1 MHAPAAIVLRSMLGR
16 PLLLIGCLMLT
27 ASLPLSG
34 GCSSKPAARSI
45 PEQLSEARKQTTPDR
60 KAVAL
65 LQVAARQQAGGD
77 TAGAAKSAREAVD
90 VLVRMDD
97 ASASAAR
104 LASAAGFLAAV
115 GDKATAR
122 RALAVVEERATA
134 IGDPVRQVSVL
145 AEAGS
150 IYGNRDTGLADATAA
165 AATLT
170 RAREAAV
177 AVEERYRAEA
187 LAAVALGYTRGNI
200 ASEAASM
207 VEQLLETARGID
219 NPRAKAEGLAAAA
232 SVKAEVGEQEEAASL
247 LSEAA
252 EVARSI
258 ERTESRAY
266 ALLAV
271 GEATAESGDA
281 KTARRVLE
289 DAYAA
294 ADKVGD
300 PEQRRIVLA
309 KVSRALDKLK

>member
-1 MHAPAAIVLRSMLGR
+1 MDPHAAGALRFLLGRHLRLLGGMALLASML
-16 PLLLIGCLMLT
+16 L
-27 ASLPLSG
+27 AG
-34 GCSSKPAARSI
+34 GCGSKPGARSF
-45 PEQLSEARKQTTPDR
+45 PEQIADARKQSTPDR

-65 LQVAARQQAGGD
+65 LQVAARQQAASD
-77 TAGAAKSAREAVD
+77 TAGATKTAREAVD
-90 VLVRMDD
+90 VLVSMDD
-97 ASASAAR
+97 ASASAPR
-104 LASAAGFLAAV
+104 LTNAAGFLAAV

-122 RALAVVEERATA
+122 RALAIVDERAGA

-150 IYGNRDTGLADATAA
+150 IYGNRQTGLSDTAA
-165 AATLT
+165 ATATLT
-170 RAREAAV
+170 RAREAAL

-187 LAAVALGYTRGNI
+187 LAAVALGYTRGTI

-207 VEQLLETARGID
+207 VEQLLATARGID

-232 SVKAEVGEQEEAASL
+232 NVKAQVGEREAAAAL
-247 LSEAA
+247 LAEAA
-252 EVARSI
+252 EAARSI

-271 GEATAESGDA
+271 GEATAESGDT
-281 KTARRVLE
+281 KNARSLLD

-309 KVSRALDKLK
+309 KVSRAIDKLN